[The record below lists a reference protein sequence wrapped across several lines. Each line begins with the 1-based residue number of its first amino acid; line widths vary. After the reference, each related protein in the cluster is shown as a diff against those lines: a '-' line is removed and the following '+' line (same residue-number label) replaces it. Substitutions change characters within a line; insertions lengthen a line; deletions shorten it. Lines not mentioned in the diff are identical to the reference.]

1 MKKTSLILLFTLYFT
16 SSVTAQ
22 EKEGINFRAITFDQA
37 IQQAKAEKKP
47 IFLHAFASWCHFCEF
62 MVDSVYKDQEVAAY
76 YNKNYICIKM
86 DMEKEGREF
95 NKKIKVK
102 NYPTHVFFD
111 YNNTVMMHRSAGK
124 KSTAEFL
131 QLGKDA
137 QDTTKQL
144 RTFERKYFDKKANIE
159 EITTY
164 MKMLEKAGL
173 DNQVTINAYLSGLSE
188 KEMLKHENWR
198 IMYDLFKEVE
208 TTSFQKVMYL
218 REEYA
223 KIYTADSIDNK
234 IISLYNSAL
243 MNRVQKLDTSGY
255 NTMVEKLRKSDLDL
269 SEKIIAY
276 ASLNRHK
283 MRSDWKNYQLE
294 AVPFIEKYCMEDYRR
309 LNEVAYNFYERIT
322 DKELLAKAETWAVKA
337 VSLQD
342 NIRNNHTLSGIYFK
356 LGKKEPAMT
365 ACKHTIDL
373 AKKANVDYKQSSL
386 LLEKIEEMKSLE

>member
-1 MKKTSLILLFTLYFT
+1 MKKIHLLLLLFIYPTSLTF
-16 SSVTAQ
+16 AQ
-22 EKEGINFRAITFDQA
+22 EKEGIKFRSIPFDQA
-37 IQQAKAEKKP
+37 IQEAKIEKKP

-62 MVDSVYKDQEVAAY
+62 MADSVYTDKDVAEY
-76 YNKNYICIKM
+76 YNKSFICIKM
-86 DMEKEGREF
+86 DMEKEGREI
-95 NKKIKVK
+95 NKKLRIK

-124 KSTAEFL
+124 KNSAEFL

-173 DNQVTINAYLSGLSE
+173 DNQITINAYLIGLTD
-188 KEMLKHENWR
+188 KELLKHENWR
-198 IMYDLFKEVE
+198 IMYDMFKEVE
-208 TTSFQKVMYL
+208 MTAFQKVMLL

-234 IISLYNSAL
+234 IISLYNGAL
-243 MNRVQKLDTSGY
+243 MSRVQKLDTLGY
-255 NTMVEKLRKSDLDL
+255 NNMIEKLRKSGLDL

-294 AVPFIEKYCMEDYRR
+294 AVPFIEKYCLDDYRR
-309 LNEVAYNFYERIT
+309 LNEVAYNFYERVT
-322 DKELLAKAETWAVKA
+322 DKELLTKAETWAKKA
-337 VSLQD
+337 VAIQD

-356 LGKKEPAMT
+356 LGMKEPALIT
-365 ACKHTIDL
+365 CKHTIEL
-373 AKKANVDYKQSSL
+373 AKKAKVDYKQSSL
-386 LLEKIEEMKSLE
+386 LLEKIEEMKSAE